1 MNICADNMS
10 PTERNVQ
17 LHLCVNWMDKNLS
30 IDSLKQYL
38 YSPLY
43 FKVSARY
50 NEQIFL
56 NQNQTV

>member
-10 PTERNVQ
+10 PTERNVR

-30 IDSLKQYL
+30 TDSLKQYL

-43 FKVSARY
+43 FKVSDRY

-56 NQNQTV
+56 NQNQSV

>member
-38 YSPLY
+38 YSSLY
-43 FKVSARY
+43 FEVSDRY

-56 NQNQTV
+56 NQNQSV

>member
-10 PTERNVQ
+10 PSERSMQ
-17 LHLCVNWMDKNLS
+17 LHLCVNVIDKNLS

-43 FKVSARY
+43 FKVSNRY
-50 NEQIFL
+50 NKQIFL
-56 NQNQTV
+56 SQNQSM